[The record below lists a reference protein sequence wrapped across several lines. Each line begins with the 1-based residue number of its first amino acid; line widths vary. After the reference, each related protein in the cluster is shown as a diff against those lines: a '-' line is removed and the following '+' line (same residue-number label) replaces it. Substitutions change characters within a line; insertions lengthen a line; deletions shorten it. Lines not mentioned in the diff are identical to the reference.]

1 MIIFTFNVSNK
12 NSSKCNV
19 MLLFLSL
26 EICFKEVCIEN
37 YTITNFLSLLKL
49 QRWDVFW
56 EKKFKEKKI
65 FIISIADNQCSY
77 VIGVKTVEV
86 LLAGKGLL
94 LIWLNLLIRAES
106 FLSCSAKF
114 SDSKSL
120 ARSSSIS
127 VMYFVTMAVMSF
139 SLVSPVLLS
148 FIQLPT
154 LKRNTKNKNLKNKIN
169 SNLNT

>member
-1 MIIFTFNVSNK
+1 MEVVRIKKILARNLHIYISFHCVKRSSWIVTTLATLIS
-12 NSSKCNV
+12 SSKTKIKVCNY
-19 MLLFLSL
+19 
-26 EICFKEVCIEN
+26 N
-37 YTITNFLSLLKL
+37 
-49 QRWDVFW
+49 
-56 EKKFKEKKI
+56 
-65 FIISIADNQCSY
+65 CSY

-169 SNLNT
+169 SNLNI

>member
-1 MIIFTFNVSNK
+1 MVEVLLSTYFNLKYQNAIIFDAV
-12 NSSKCNV
+12 
-19 MLLFLSL
+19 LYSL
-26 EICFKEVCIEN
+26 KKVKTEQYSTKSINN
-37 YTITNFLSLLKL
+37 YN
-49 QRWDVFW
+49 
-56 EKKFKEKKI
+56 
-65 FIISIADNQCSY
+65 CSY

-154 LKRNTKNKNLKNKIN
+154 WKKENHVL
-169 SNLNT
+169 